1 MQLKLYATEKYETVR
16 ELPRSVNILNVY
28 QINILNNTTCSELP
42 FGIIPFCSYVNIET
56 MNIISSDVEITGN
69 YFVGVKSIDLFAIA
83 KGFRIC
89 KQFLGFVNHL
99 KKQRKEKNIKIKEEF
114 LKYKELNELE

>member
-89 KQFLGFVNHL
+89 K
-99 KKQRKEKNIKIKEEF
+99 KQRKEKNIKIKEEF